1 MDRLVIA
8 GLTNAALAALL
19 AAVAVAATRAW
30 RNPYFGRIAWL
41 AVLLKLVAPPLLLIP
56 VEAAWLQPSE
66 EPRSAATAL
75 ASEASQGNA
84 NAIEPTTLS
93 AEANRDSEPHATH
106 QPAHIIPSATTSTEP
121 TVPSA
126 QWQTNLASHFNLHWR
141 DLLPAIGIVWLSGS
155 LALGAM
161 TLVRVRRFERLIRSS
176 PLAPTAIAK
185 RADAIASRLGLHG
198 TPRLCVVAGRLAPLA
213 WNLGR
218 QATVIIPAALVE
230 SLDEPAL
237 DAILAHEFT
246 HIRRRDAWA
255 RWLELLA
262 ASLYWWCPVVWIAR
276 RRVREAEEQCC
287 DADVLRMFPALR
299 RGYGRALL
307 QTLDLLAG
315 ERLIAP
321 GASGWGTRRS
331 LRRRFE
337 QIATDVRPTPLR
349 QRGRSACWGTIAL
362 LCLLAPTA
370 VSSEPPAAESAEAAE
385 PQTAAA
391 PTDESP
397 GGEEA
402 SKLCTIT
409 LEDGSTISGKLL
421 SEDAERLIVVRN
433 ESSADPKLEPPA
445 APIAPPVPARLAD
458 AEESKTWELSFQEVL
473 RLAIDNHPKYRVL
486 QDANGKITLS
496 PREKSSLSREETQ
509 ASSEELVLDLAQRYS
524 DLYLAWEDLAIRREA
539 QDAALELWRRV
550 KARFDVGAEGGTE
563 ADEAQC
569 RSHYFLCRGQAETAQ
584 SQLLTSENRLRL
596 IMGLASGDGRLIRP
610 ITPPE
615 SKEHPVDWK
624 AVRQEAVTKRAEVQ
638 AQIKRLK
645 EQQQQQ
651 QDAEVAEYKHNW
663 QQFSIPLGNRLA
675 KTIADHASLLAQREE
690 AVLKD
695 VELSVSNQLVEAV
708 RQVDLTYAMMLTSA
722 NRRQAALDSVAAAQA
737 VYDAGRASLDLL
749 LEAQQHQ
756 AEAACAY
763 QQSLA
768 DYQQAIV
775 RLEKAKGTLLGS
787 QGIGVSP

>member
-41 AVLLKLVAPPLLLIP
+41 AVLLKLVTPPLLLIP

-66 EPRSAATAL
+66 EPRPAATAL
-75 ASEASQGNA
+75 ASEASLGNA
-84 NAIEPTTLS
+84 IAFEPTTLS
-93 AEANRDSEPHATH
+93 AEAHSDFEPHASH
-106 QPAHIIPSATTSTEP
+106 QPAHLTPLATTSTEP

-126 QWQTNLASHFNLHWR
+126 QWQTSLASYFNLHWR
-141 DLLPAIGIVWLSGS
+141 DLLPAIGIVWLGGS
-155 LALGAM
+155 LVLGAM
-161 TLVRVRRFERLIRSS
+161 TLVRVWRFERLVHSS
-176 PLAPTAIAK
+176 PLAPTAIAT
-185 RADAIASRLGLHG
+185 RADSIASRLALHG

-262 ASLYWWCPVVWIAR
+262 ASLYWWCPVVWIAQQ
-276 RRVREAEEQCC
+276 RVREAEEQCC

-315 ERLIAP
+315 DQLIAP

-337 QIATDVRPTPLR
+337 QIATDLRPAPLR
-349 QRGRSACWGTIAL
+349 RRGRCACWGTIAL

-370 VSSEPPAAESAEAAE
+370 VSSEPPPAEPTKTTE

-391 PTDESP
+391 AIDEPPPS
-397 GGEEA
+397 EEA

-433 ESSADPKLEPPA
+433 ESSADPKPEPPA
-445 APIAPPVPARLAD
+445 APMAPPAPARLAD
-458 AEESKTWELSFQEVL
+458 VEESKTWELSFQEVL
-473 RLAIDNHPKYRVL
+473 RIAIENHPKYRVL
-486 QDANGKITLS
+486 RDANGKITLS
-496 PREKSSLSREETQ
+496 PRDEGGLSREETQ
-509 ASSEELVLDLAQRYS
+509 ASSEELVLDLAQRYNE
-524 DLYLAWEDLAIRREA
+524 LYLAWEGLAIRRES
-539 QDAALELWRRV
+539 QDASLELWRRV
-550 KARFDVGAEGGTE
+550 KARYDGGAEGGTE

-584 SQLLTSENRLRL
+584 SQLLKSENRLRF
-596 IMGLASGDGRLIRP
+596 IMGLAPGDGRLIRP
-610 ITPPE
+610 VTPPE
-615 SKEHPVDWK
+615 LKERSVDWSTIY
-624 AVRQEAVTKRAEVQ
+624 QEAVAKRAEIQ
-638 AQIKRLK
+638 AQRKRVQE
-645 EQQQQQ
+645 EQRQQ
-651 QDAEVAEYKHNW
+651 QDAEIAEFERGL
-663 QQFSIPLGNRLA
+663 QFDMPLGARLA
-675 KTIADHASLLAQREE
+675 KAQAAHARLLANREE

-695 VELSVSNQLVEAV
+695 VELSVSHQLGEAV
-708 RQVDLTYAMMLTSA
+708 RQVDLTYGMMLTSA
-722 NRRQAALDSVAAAQA
+722 NRRQAALDSVAAVQA

-749 LEAQQHQ
+749 LQAQQHQ